1 MTRAR
6 NSANLASHGN
16 LFVDIAN
23 DRTGI
28 GSVVPDQNLHVAGT
42 AGFHADVTF
51 TGDNYNTTW
60 DRSAN
65 SLRFNDGAQ
74 IKLGTGNDANI
85 RHDGSNTWIQNTT
98 GYLYID
104 AAGSSGGI
112 RLISH
117 AHWQQGA
124 MAAFYKDGG
133 VQLFHDASSKFT
145 TEAYGTN
152 TTGTAVNDGLVV
164 AGVATVTTMNV
175 TGVLTYDDVTSV
187 DSVGIITARAGIKVT
202 GGVTELI
209 KGTSGGATAN
219 TDAALI
225 IDNSSHTY
233 VQFRTP
239 ATKEQG
245 LLFGDDADNNVGSIT
260 YSHSTNALSFAA
272 NASER
277 LRIVSTGQVQLNG
290 ATGKSTSGTSA
301 TDLLMANGAAIRFR
315 RANDSNWIN
324 SIGLDNS
331 DNLKLGW
338 GGSVDEIHFGI
349 AGIGQ
354 QMTLDSSGRLL
365 IGHTTSVGVD
375 IHHAALQVNGDNYNQ
390 STISIISNSSNSN
403 GPYLFFAKQRS
414 GAAGG
419 TTIVQDG
426 DTIGQLRF
434 LGMDGADYDNPA
446 ATIEVNCDGT
456 PGSNDIPGRIK
467 FSTGDG
473 GSLTERVRIDHR
485 GQMGLGVTP
494 NSNWPS
500 NGDFRAF
507 QLGTGIAVF
516 GRGSGDEDRGGI
528 SANYYH
534 TGSAQKYIGNG
545 HAGRIYFEDG
555 SIVFSNAT
563 SNSSGA
569 NAALTLLHRMI
580 IDPDGDVLVGG
591 HTAPLT
597 TYASAQ
603 PRLSI
608 YRSSGSGGYL
618 ELGGNIPN
626 NSHSSGTIL
635 FVNNDNSNGASN
647 NANGKILAMQRV
659 ENVTSDTNAGDDM
672 GGDLVF
678 MTKPEAGTLSERLR
692 LRSDGK
698 ITATQTESDIGFV
711 VKNTANDSQ
720 LQILTSA
727 SNKNSRIFF
736 GDASD
741 DNIGEI
747 DYDHNGDHMSFVV
760 NTNTVL
766 KLHSGG
772 DILIP
777 GTQGTSSETGK
788 LDIYH
793 AADNDINNPHIRLW
807 GAANNDARI
816 EFGTGSNAGEG
827 GYIMYNDSDEG
838 LYIGSRMSTYSE
850 VNLCTGMND
859 GSPTSN
865 VRLSVKANGNV
876 HIDDT
881 SLAIGNPSAVVAR
894 ISIKGTNN
902 SNSSAYSPNNAGGKA
917 GQGIDITCTTVGDDA
932 LGGAISFGCGGNG
945 RSAIAAYQDGS
956 DDDRNGLVFYTHDS
970 VNGADATT
978 EKLRIYPT
986 MGVSMQTNNTDTGD
1000 GVGYGTRTRIYP
1012 YWVSDTG
1019 ACRFN
1024 ITMHPSTGVSTPQF
1038 WVFTN
1043 ATNNLTGTVEIGA
1056 NARTNAP
1063 NNAVQRYH
1071 HSKWN
1076 VGMYGEG
1083 DNDFSGA
1090 RWRDSQQTQRGNTI
1104 DTSGGYYYVATNH
1117 SEYGTNANQY
1127 QNGYGGWY
1135 WHLDN
1140 GSYWQGQKMIFD
1152 MYFSNGGTS
1161 TWYAYID
1168 D

>member
-1 MTRAR
+1 MSEASSTYPKGTNATFVHRFRDTSGDDTEVQFFNTNVKNTIISWNDYGNSTSAGNLIFKGVVGGSGLEHAR
-6 NSANLASHGN
+6 FTGSGNFNLLRDLDVDGHTNLDNVSIAGVTTVSNKTQVNSLGIGIQPIDHHHIHIESANPRILIRSTGTNASKI
-16 LFVDIAN
+16 LFGDNSSNDPGVIEYEHTN
-23 DRTGI
+23 DRMRF
-28 GSVVPDQNLHVAGT
+28 GT
-42 AGFHADVTF
+42 AGTE
-51 TGDNYNTTW
+51 
-60 DRSAN
+60 DR
-65 SLRFNDGAQ
+65 
-74 IKLGTGNDANI
+74 
-85 RHDGSNTWIQNTT
+85 
-98 GYLYID
+98 
-104 AAGSSGGI
+104 
-112 RLISH
+112 
-117 AHWQQGA
+117 
-124 MAAFYKDGG
+124 
-133 VQLFHDASSKFT
+133 
-145 TEAYGTN
+145 
-152 TTGTAVNDGLVV
+152 LV
-164 AGVATVTTMNV
+164 
-175 TGVLTYDDVTSV
+175 
-187 DSVGIITARAGIKVT
+187 
-202 GGVTELI
+202 
-209 KGTSGGATAN
+209 
-219 TDAALI
+219 
-225 IDNSSHTY
+225 IDNS
-233 VQFRTP
+233 
-239 ATKEQG
+239 
-245 LLFGDDADNNVGSIT
+245 
-260 YSHSTNALSFAA
+260 
-272 NASER
+272 
-277 LRIVSTGQVQLNG
+277 
-290 ATGKSTSGTSA
+290 
-301 TDLLMANGAAIRFR
+301 
-315 RANDSNWIN
+315 
-324 SIGLDNS
+324 
-331 DNLKLGW
+331 
-338 GGSVDEIHFGI
+338 
-349 AGIGQ
+349 
-354 QMTLDSSGRLL
+354 GRVL
-365 IGHTTSVGVD
+365 IGHNATIGVD
-375 IHHAALQVNGDNYNQ
+375 VHHAALQVNGDNYNQ

-403 GPYLFFAKQRS
+403 GAYLFFAKQRS

-426 DTIGQLRF
+426 DTLGQIRF
-434 LGMDGADYDNPA
+434 LGMDGTDYDNPA

-473 GSLTERVRIDHR
+473 GSLTERLRIDHQ

-494 NSNWPS
+494 TTGWPS
-500 NGDFRAF
+500 NGDFRAL

-534 TGSAQKYIGNG
+534 TGSAGKYIGNG

-555 SIVFSNAT
+555 SILFSNAT

-591 HTAPLT
+591 HTAPLS
-597 TYASAQ
+597 TYNSTQ

-608 YRSSGSGGYL
+608 YKSSGSGGYL
-618 ELGGNIPN
+618 ELGGNIQH

-635 FVNNDNSNGASN
+635 FIQNGNSEATSN

-659 ENVTSDTNAGDDM
+659 ENVTSDTNAGNDM

-678 MTKPEAGTLSERLR
+678 MTKPEAGSLSERLR

-698 ITATQTESDIGFV
+698 ITATQIESDIGFV

-777 GTQGTSSETGK
+777 GTQATSSETGK

-793 AADNDINNPHIRLW
+793 AASDSINNPHIRLW
-807 GAANNDARI
+807 GAANNDPRI
-816 EFGTGSNAGEG
+816 EFGAPSNGGEG

-838 LYIGSRMSTYSE
+838 LYIGSRMATYSE
-850 VNLCTGMND
+850 VNICTGMND

-865 VRLSVKANGNV
+865 VRMSVKANGNV

-894 ISIKGTNN
+894 ISIKG
-902 SNSSAYSPNNAGGKA
+902 SNSSNTSAYSPNNAGGKA

-956 DDDRNGLVFYTHDS
+956 DDDRNGLRFYTHDS

-978 EKLRIYPT
+978 EKLRIFPT
-986 MGVSMQTNNTDTGD
+986 MGVQMQTNDTVNMSSGGSGN
-1000 GVGYGTRTRIYP
+1000 GVGYGVRTRIYP

-1024 ITMHPSTGVSTPQF
+1024 ITMHPSTSVATPQF
-1038 WVFTN
+1038 WVFTQ
-1043 ATNNLTGTVEIGA
+1043 TTTSMTGTVEIGA
-1056 NARTNAP
+1056 NNRTNAP
-1063 NNAVQRYH
+1063 NNGVQRYH

-1076 VGMYGEG
+1076 VGLYGEG
-1083 DNDFSGA
+1083 DNDFSSA
-1090 RWRDSQQTQRGNTI
+1090 RWRDSQMTQRGNTI
-1104 DTSGGYYYVATNH
+1104 DTSGGYYYVHTGYSQYN
-1117 SEYGTNANQY
+1117 TNANQY
-1127 QNGYGGWY
+1127 QNFYGGWY

-1140 GSYWQGQKMIFD
+1140 GNYWQGQPVIFD
-1152 MYFSNGGTS
+1152 MYFSSGGTGI
-1161 TWYAYID
+1161 WYAYIND
-1168 D
+1168 